1 MAISIPFIAISSC
14 LKGYFFAVRDIFIP
28 ITSQFSEQFIKLTV
42 NKKRTVIT
50 GEGLKITVFNKSTGE
65 LVAEGDFF
73 DIKFEGEKT
82 PLIKRL
88 FK

>member
-1 MAISIPFIAISSC
+1 MEEFETLTLTGGKKLSMTKVESVD
-14 LKGYFFAVRDIFIP
+14 G
-28 ITSQFSEQFIKLTV
+28 FSEQFIKLTV

-50 GEGLKITVFNKSTGE
+50 GDGLKITVFNKSSGE
-65 LVAEGDFF
+65 LVAEGDFY
-73 DIKFEGEKT
+73 DIKFEGEKA

>member
-1 MAISIPFIAISSC
+1 MEEFETLTLTGGKKLSMTKVESVD
-14 LKGYFFAVRDIFIP
+14 G
-28 ITSQFSEQFIKLTV
+28 FSEQFIKLTV

-50 GEGLKITVFNKSTGE
+50 GDSLKITAFNKSTGE
-65 LVAEGDFF
+65 LVAEGNFY
-73 DIKFEGEKT
+73 DIKFEGEKA